1 MMNADWIQ
9 QGKTQGTPIIEGDQ
23 AIFFWYGKRAPML
36 VGDFN
41 DWDEEHPIKLK
52 RAATQVWWARLP
64 FAVDA
69 YVEYAFQLDGKQFLD
84 PNNPCRISSGLGHSN
99 NYFYMPAG
107 SPTSLAHRNPEVPRG
122 KVTRYSVETGDLAAG
137 KYRSVY
143 LYQPPTDQPS
153 PLIVVWDGFDYLRR
167 AHLDI
172 LVDNLIAQN
181 RIRPVALAMVNS
193 GGQARL
199 VEYAC
204 SEATIS
210 FLLRKVLP
218 LAEERLNLMDI
229 EEAPGSFGIL
239 GASMGGLMSL
249 YTALRFPH
257 IFGGVISQSGAFD
270 FLGYD
275 SVVYELIR
283 FGPILPLNIWMDIGN
298 MEELLPANR
307 RMRDLL
313 ASRGYNPGYV
323 EYNGGHNYTSW
334 QNDVWRGLEAAF
346 GLPSLQSE

>member
-1 MMNADWIQ
+1 MMNSDWIQ
-9 QGKTQGTPIIEGDQ
+9 QGKTQGTPVIEGDR

-36 VGDFN
+36 IGDFN

-52 RAATQVWWARLP
+52 RAATQIWWTQLS
-64 FAVDA
+64 FSKDA
-69 YVEYAFQLDGKQFLD
+69 YVEYAFKIDGKQFLD
-84 PNNPCRISSGLGHSN
+84 PNNPRRVSSGLGHSN
-99 NYFYMPAG
+99 NYFYMPEGGPVA
-107 SPTSLAHRNPEVPRG
+107 LIQRNTDVPRG
-122 KVTRYSVETGDLAAG
+122 KVMRQYIETGDLAAG

-143 LYQPPTDQPS
+143 LYQPPVSDPC
-153 PLIVVWDGFDYLRR
+153 PLVVVWDGFDYLRR

-172 LVDNLIAQN
+172 MVDNLIAQK
-181 RIRPVALAMVNS
+181 RIRPVALAMVNG

-218 LAEERLNLMDI
+218 LAEESLNLVDI
-229 EEAPGSFGIL
+229 EEAPGAYGIL

-249 YTALRFPH
+249 YTALRFPN
-257 IFGGVISQSGAFD
+257 IFGHVISQSGAFD

-275 SVVYELIR
+275 SVVYELVR
-283 FGPILPLNIWMDIGN
+283 LGPVLPLKIWMDIGN
-298 MEELLPANR
+298 MEELLPSNR

-313 ASRGYNPGYV
+313 VSRGYNLGYV
-323 EYNGGHNYTSW
+323 EYNGGHNYTAW
-334 QNDVWRGLEAAF
+334 QNDVWRGLEAVF
-346 GLPSLQSE
+346 GFPSSQS